1 MPESERADID
11 VDDDELD
18 AGQVR
23 RAQRVVAAQSLDAND
38 CRMLLSMLG
47 IAENPDASNAV

>member
-1 MPESERADID
+1 MSESEQTDLGAE
-11 VDDDELD
+11 DELD

-23 RAQRVVAAQSLDAND
+23 KAQRVVAAQSLDTDD

-47 IAENPDASNAV
+47 IAENPDPVELR